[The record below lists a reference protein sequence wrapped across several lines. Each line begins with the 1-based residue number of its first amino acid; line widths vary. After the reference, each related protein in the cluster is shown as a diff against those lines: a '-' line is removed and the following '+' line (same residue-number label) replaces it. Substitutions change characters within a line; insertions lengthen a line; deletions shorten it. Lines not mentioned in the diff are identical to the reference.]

1 MEFLAGPWNAFL
13 VHPLINLLVA
23 AYGLFKDFGFA
34 VVAVTVGIR
43 LLLYP
48 LFVAQI
54 RSQRVM
60 QEIGPAMNEI
70 RAKYGKD
77 RQKVTEEQ
85 MKLYK
90 ERGYNPAS
98 GCLPLLVQMPI
109 LFAMYAAF
117 LQVGGGLGSEPLRGS
132 DYERLL
138 WPFIPTPVG
147 PNETLDLTAH
157 WLPWLTNGLGK
168 PDPGLFIEYFKVLPI
183 LAGATQLVSSVMA
196 MPYGQKPSTDPQAKM
211 MQSMAYYFPL
221 ITVFFAWNFPSGLA
235 VYWVATTVFQI
246 AQQYVVTGWGRLAK
260 WVPLLHAIP
269 TPADKTL
276 ASLQQAAVV
285 EANAD
290 MKATGAKPSNGGS
303 VGQGNGAAG
312 GTGTGNGSGGQSRH
326 TGPRDKQRTSD
337 RKKRRR

>member
-1 MEFLAGPWNAFL
+1 MDFLLGPWNTLL
-13 VHPLINLLVA
+13 VHPLITMLVLV
-23 AYGLFKDFGFA
+23 YGWFRDFGIA
-34 VVAVTVGIR
+34 IVAVTVVIR

-98 GCLPLLVQMPI
+98 GCLPLVVQMPI
-109 LFAMYAAF
+109 LFAMDAAF
-117 LQVGGGLGSEPLRGS
+117 LQAPDLTGESLRGI
-132 DYERLL
+132 LL
-138 WPFIPTPVG
+138 PFVPNPVEAG
-147 PNETLDLTAH
+147 EKLDLAAH
-157 WLPWLTNGLGK
+157 WLPWIKDGLGH
-168 PDPGLFIEYFKVLPI
+168 PDPWFILPI
-183 LAGATQLVSSVMA
+183 LAGVTQLISSVMA
-196 MPYGQKPSTDPQAKM
+196 MPAQQQKVTDPQAKM

-221 ITVFFAWNFPSGLA
+221 ITVVIAWGLPSGLA
-235 VYWVATTVFQI
+235 VYWVATTLFQI
-246 AQQYVVTGWGRLAK
+246 AQQYVVTGWGQLAR
-260 WVPLLHAIP
+260 WAPFLRAIP

-276 ASLQQAAVV
+276 AARQQAAVV

-290 MKATGAKPSNGGS
+290 MKAAGARGSNGGS
-303 VGQGNGAAG
+303 GGEAEGSAAKGPGAD
-312 GTGTGNGSGGQSRH
+312 SRH

>member
-1 MEFLAGPWNAFL
+1 MTEIWNFLL
-13 VHPLINLLVA
+13 VHPLISLLVL
-23 AYGLFKDFGFA
+23 AYGIFRDFGFA
-34 VVAVTVGIR
+34 IVAVTVGIR

-85 MKLYK
+85 MKLYR

-117 LQVGGGLGSEPLRGS
+117 LQAPELTGESLR
-132 DYERLL
+132 DIL
-138 WPFIPTPVG
+138 WPFVPNPVAPG
-147 PNETLDLTAH
+147 EKLDLAAN
-157 WLPWLTNGLGK
+157 WLPWITNGLGQ
-168 PDPGLFIEYFKVLPI
+168 PDPWFILPI
-183 LAGATQLVSSVMA
+183 LAGVTQLISSVMA

-221 ITVFFAWNFPSGLA
+221 ITVVIAWGLPSGLSL
-235 VYWVATTVFQI
+235 YWVATTVFQI
-246 AQQYVVTGWGRLAK
+246 MQQYVVTGWGQLAK
-260 WVPLLHAIP
+260 WLPFLRAVP

-276 ASLQQAAVV
+276 ATLQQAAVV

-290 MKATGAKPSNGGS
+290 MRASGAKASNGG
-303 VGQGNGAAG
+303 GNGDGAAEAPA
-312 GTGTGNGSGGQSRH
+312 QSRQ
-326 TGPRDKQRTSD
+326 TGPRDKQRSRD

>member
-1 MEFLAGPWNAFL
+1 MDFLAGPWNTLL
-13 VHPLINLLVA
+13 VHPLINLLVL
-23 AYGLFKDFGFA
+23 AYHAFRDFGFA
-34 VVAVTVGIR
+34 IVVVTVGIR

-98 GCLPLLVQMPI
+98 GCLPLIVQMPI

-117 LQVGGGLGSEPLRGS
+117 LQVGGGAGTTTLKSE
-132 DYERLL
+132 DYERFL
-138 WPFIPTPVG
+138 WPIIPNPVEPG
-147 PNETLDLTAH
+147 QTLDLTAH
-157 WLPWLTNGLGK
+157 WLPWLTGGLGQ
-168 PDPGLFIEYFKVLPI
+168 PDSWFILPI
-183 LAGATQLVSSVMA
+183 LAGATQLISSVMA
-196 MPYGQKPSTDPQAKM
+196 MPAQQQKVTDPQAKM

-221 ITVFFAWNFPSGLA
+221 ITVVIAWGLPSGLSL
-235 VYWVATTVFQI
+235 YWVATTVFQI
-246 AQQYVVTGWGRLAK
+246 AQQYVVTGWGQLAR
-260 WVPLLHAIP
+260 WLPFLHAIP

-276 ASLQQAAVV
+276 AKRQQAAVV

-290 MKATGAKPSNGGS
+290 MKASGAKPSNGGS
-303 VGQGNGAAG
+303 VGEGAAG
-312 GTGTGNGSGGQSRH
+312 GTGNGSAAQSRH

>member
-1 MEFLAGPWNAFL
+1 MDFLAGPWNTLL
-13 VHPLINLLVA
+13 VHPLLSLLVL
-23 AYGLFKDFGFA
+23 AYGLFRDFGFA
-34 VVAVTVGIR
+34 IVAVTVGIR

-70 RAKYGKD
+70 RLKYGKD

-117 LQVGGGLGSEPLRGS
+117 LEAPNLTGEVIR
-132 DYERLL
+132 ERL
-138 WPFIPTPVG
+138 WPFVHEIVAPG
-147 PNETLDLTAH
+147 EKLDLTAH
-157 WLPWLTNGLGK
+157 WLPWIGGGLGQA
-168 PDPGLFIEYFKVLPI
+168 DPWFILPI
-183 LAGATQLVSSVMA
+183 LAGATQLISSVMA
-196 MPYGQKPSTDPQAKM
+196 MPYGQKASSDPQAKM

-221 ITVFFAWNFPSGLA
+221 ITVVIAWGLPSGLSL
-235 VYWVATTVFQI
+235 YWVATTVFQI
-246 AQQYVVTGWGRLAK
+246 AQQYVVTGWGQLAK
-260 WVPLLHAIP
+260 WLPFLRAVP

-290 MKATGAKPSNGGS
+290 MRAKGARPDA
-303 VGQGNGAAG
+303 GAAAAPG
-312 GTGTGNGSGGQSRH
+312 EGPGAQLRG
-326 TGPRDKQRTSD
+326 TGPRDKQRKNG
-337 RKKRRR
+337 RGKRRR

>member
-1 MEFLAGPWNAFL
+1 MTELWNFLL
-13 VHPLINLLVA
+13 VHPLISLLVL
-23 AYGLFKDFGFA
+23 AYGLFRDFGFA
-34 VVAVTVGIR
+34 IVAVTVGIR

-60 QEIGPAMNEI
+60 QEIAPAMNEI

-98 GCLPLLVQMPI
+98 GCLPLLLQMPI

-117 LQVGGGLGSEPLRGS
+117 LQAPDLTGDSLRGI
-132 DYERLL
+132 L
-138 WPFIPTPVG
+138 WPFVPSPVAG
-147 PNETLDLTAH
+147 GEKLDLAAH
-157 WLPWLTNGLGK
+157 WLPWITGGLGQ
-168 PDPGLFIEYFKVLPI
+168 PDPLFILPI
-183 LAGATQLVSSVMA
+183 LAGVTQLISSVMA
-196 MPYGQKPSTDPQAKM
+196 MPFGQKPSNDPQAKM

-221 ITVFFAWNFPSGLA
+221 ITIVIAWGLPSGLSL
-235 VYWVATTVFQI
+235 YWVATTVFQI
-246 AQQYVVTGWGRLAK
+246 AQQYVVTGWGQLAR
-260 WVPLLHAIP
+260 WIPLLHSIP
-269 TPADKTL
+269 TPADRTL
-276 ASLQQAAVV
+276 AVQQQAAVI

-290 MKATGAKPSNGGS
+290 MKASGARASNGGS
-303 VGQGNGAAG
+303 GGDAEGRGA
-312 GTGTGNGSGGQSRH
+312 QQPRQ

-337 RKKRRR
+337 RRKRRG

>member
-1 MEFLAGPWNAFL
+1 MDFLLGPWNTLL
-13 VHPLINLLVA
+13 VHPLITMLVLV
-23 AYGLFKDFGFA
+23 YGWFRDFGIA
-34 VVAVTVGIR
+34 IVAVTVAIR

-98 GCLPLLVQMPI
+98 GCLPLIVQMPI

-117 LQVGGGLGSEPLRGS
+117 LQAPDLTGDLLQGILWPFVPNPVPLGEKLDLSANWLPWITGGLGQADP
-132 DYERLL
+132 
-138 WPFIPTPVG
+138 WFILPV
-147 PNETLDLTAH
+147 
-157 WLPWLTNGLGK
+157 
-168 PDPGLFIEYFKVLPI
+168 
-183 LAGATQLVSSVMA
+183 LAGATQLISSVMA
-196 MPYGQKPSTDPQAKM
+196 MPFGQKASTDPQAKM

-221 ITVFFAWNFPSGLA
+221 ITVVIAWGLPSGLSL
-235 VYWVATTVFQI
+235 YWVTTTVFQI
-246 AQQYVVTGWGRLAK
+246 AQQYVVTGWGQLAK
-260 WVPLLHAIP
+260 WLPFLRSIP
-269 TPADKTL
+269 TPADRTL

-290 MKATGAKPSNGGS
+290 MKATGARPVVVEEVVPGEGS
-303 VGQGNGAAG
+303 SAQ
-312 GTGTGNGSGGQSRH
+312 RH
-326 TGPRDKQRTSD
+326 GTGPRDKQRKNG
-337 RKKRRR
+337 RGKRRR

>member
-1 MEFLAGPWNAFL
+1 MTEIWNFLL
-13 VHPLINLLVA
+13 VHPLISLLVL
-23 AYGLFKDFGFA
+23 AYGVFRDFGFA
-34 VVAVTVGIR
+34 IVIVTFAIR

-98 GCLPLLVQMPI
+98 GCLPLIVQMPI

-117 LQVGGGLGSEPLRGS
+117 LQAPDLTGESLRTI
-132 DYERLL
+132 L
-138 WPFIPTPVG
+138 WPFVPNPVG
-147 PNETLDLTAH
+147 AGEKLDLSAH
-157 WLPWLTNGLGK
+157 WLPWITDGLGQ
-168 PDPGLFIEYFKVLPI
+168 PDPLRILPI
-183 LAGATQLVSSVMA
+183 FAGATQLISSVMA
-196 MPYGQKPSTDPQAKM
+196 MPAQQQKVTDPQAKM

-221 ITVFFAWNFPSGLA
+221 ITVVIAWSLPAGLSL
-235 VYWVATTVFQI
+235 YWVATTLFQI
-246 AQQYVVTGWGRLAK
+246 AQQYVVTGWGQLAR
-260 WVPLLHAIP
+260 WVPFLRAIP
-269 TPADKTL
+269 TPADRTL
-276 ASLQQAAVV
+276 AERQQAAVV

-290 MKATGAKPSNGGS
+290 MKATGARPSNGGS
-303 VGQGNGAAG
+303 AGNGDG
-312 GTGTGNGSGGQSRH
+312 RTGNGSGGGQQRQ

>member
-1 MEFLAGPWNAFL
+1 MDFLLAPWNTLL
-13 VHPLINLLVA
+13 VHPLITMLVLV
-23 AYGLFKDFGFA
+23 YGWFRDFGIA
-34 VVAVTVGIR
+34 IVAVTVGIR

-98 GCLPLLVQMPI
+98 GCLPLIAQMPI

-117 LQVGGGLGSEPLRGS
+117 LQAPDLTGDSLRGI
-132 DYERLL
+132 L
-138 WPFIPTPVG
+138 WGFVPNPVPLG
-147 PNETLDLTAH
+147 EKLDLTAN
-157 WLPWLTNGLGK
+157 WLPWITGGLGQ
-168 PDPGLFIEYFKVLPI
+168 PDPWFILPV

-196 MPYGQKPSTDPQAKM
+196 MPYGQKASTDPQAKM

-221 ITVFFAWNFPSGLA
+221 ITVVIAWGLPAGLA

-246 AQQYVVTGWGRLAK
+246 GQQYVVTGWGQLAK
-260 WVPLLHAIP
+260 WLPFLRAIP

-276 ASLQQAAVV
+276 ASLQQAAVI

-290 MKATGAKPSNGGS
+290 MKAKGARP
-303 VGQGNGAAG
+303 VVVEDAAPG
-312 GTGTGNGSGGQSRH
+312 EDPNAQYHG
-326 TGPRDKQRTSD
+326 TGPRDKQR
-337 RKKRRR
+337 KKRRR

>member
-1 MEFLAGPWNAFL
+1 MDFLAGPWNTLL
-13 VHPLINLLVA
+13 VNPLISLLVL
-23 AYGLFKDFGFA
+23 AYGLFRDFGFA
-34 VVAVTVGIR
+34 IVAVTVGIR

-85 MKLYK
+85 MKLYR

-98 GCLPLLVQMPI
+98 GCLPLIVQMPI

-117 LQVGGGLGSEPLRGS
+117 IQTPDLTGSSLEGI
-132 DYERLL
+132 L
-138 WPFIPTPVG
+138 WPFVPNPVG
-147 PNETLDLTAH
+147 PAEKLDLTAH
-157 WLPWLTNGLGK
+157 WLPWIANGLGQ
-168 PDPGLFIEYFKVLPI
+168 PDPFFVLPI

-196 MPYGQKPSTDPQAKM
+196 MPYGQKRSDDPQARM

-221 ITVFFAWNFPSGLA
+221 ITVVIAWGLPSGLSL
-235 VYWVATTVFQI
+235 YWVATTLFQI
-246 AQQYVVTGWGRLAK
+246 AQQYVVTGWGQLAK
-260 WVPLLHAIP
+260 WVPFLRAIP
-269 TPADKTL
+269 TPADRTL

-290 MKATGAKPSNGGS
+290 MKATGARATNGGN
-303 VGQGNGAAG
+303 GGGAAAVTDPG
-312 GTGTGNGSGGQSRH
+312 EAPRRERG
-326 TGPRDKQRTSD
+326 TGPRDKQRRSE
-337 RKKRRR
+337 RRKRRR

>member
-1 MEFLAGPWNAFL
+1 MDFLLGPWNALL
-13 VHPLINLLVA
+13 VHPLITMLVLV
-23 AYGLFKDFGFA
+23 YGWFTDFGIA
-34 VVAVTVGIR
+34 IVAVTVGIR

-98 GCLPLLVQMPI
+98 GCLPLIVQMPI

-117 LQVGGGLGSEPLRGS
+117 LQAPDLTGDLLQGI
-132 DYERLL
+132 L
-138 WPFIPTPVG
+138 WPFVPNPVPLG
-147 PNETLDLTAH
+147 EKIDLSAH
-157 WLPWLTNGLGK
+157 WLPWITSGLGQ
-168 PDPGLFIEYFKVLPI
+168 PDPWFILPV
-183 LAGATQLVSSVMA
+183 LAGATQLISSVMA
-196 MPYGQKPSTDPQAKM
+196 MPFGQKASTDPQAKM

-221 ITVFFAWNFPSGLA
+221 ITVVIAWGLPSGLSL
-235 VYWVATTVFQI
+235 YWVTTTVFQI
-246 AQQYVVTGWGRLAK
+246 AQQYVVTGWGQLAK
-260 WVPLLHAIP
+260 WLPFLRSIP
-269 TPADKTL
+269 TPADRTL

-290 MKATGAKPSNGGS
+290 MKAKGARPVVVEEVAPGEDP
-303 VGQGNGAAG
+303 GARYRG
-312 GTGTGNGSGGQSRH
+312 
-326 TGPRDKQRTSD
+326 TGPRDKQRKNG
-337 RKKRRR
+337 RGKRRR

>member
-1 MEFLAGPWNAFL
+1 MTDIWNTLL
-13 VHPLINLLVA
+13 VHPLISLLVL
-23 AYGLFKDFGFA
+23 AYGLFRDFGFA
-34 VVAVTVGIR
+34 IVAVTVGIR

-60 QEIGPAMNEI
+60 QEIGPAMNDI

-98 GCLPLLVQMPI
+98 GCLPLVVQMPI

-117 LQVGGGLGSEPLRGS
+117 LQAPDLTGESLRGI
-132 DYERLL
+132 LL
-138 WPFIPTPVG
+138 PFVPNPVEFG
-147 PNETLDLTAH
+147 EKLDLAAH
-157 WLPWLTNGLGK
+157 WLPWITDGLGN
-168 PDPGLFIEYFKVLPI
+168 PDPLRILPI
-183 LAGATQLVSSVMA
+183 LAGVTQLISSVMA
-196 MPYGQKPSTDPQAKM
+196 MPAQQQKVTDPQAKM

-221 ITVFFAWNFPSGLA
+221 ITVVIAWSLPAGLA
-235 VYWVATTVFQI
+235 VYWVATTLFQI
-246 AQQYVVTGWGRLAK
+246 AQQYVVTGWGQLAK
-260 WVPLLHAIP
+260 WLPLLHRIP

-276 ASLQQAAVV
+276 AARQQAAVI

-290 MKATGAKPSNGGS
+290 MKATGARASSNGGS
-303 VGQGNGAAG
+303 AGAGDGGADNGLGAPG
-312 GTGTGNGSGGQSRH
+312 RQ
-326 TGPRDKQRTSD
+326 TGPRDKQRSSE

>member
-1 MEFLAGPWNAFL
+1 MTEIWNFLL
-13 VHPLINLLVA
+13 VHPLISLLVF
-23 AYGLFKDFGFA
+23 AYGLFRDFGFA
-34 VVAVTVGIR
+34 IVAVTVGIR

-98 GCLPLLVQMPI
+98 GCLPLIVQMPI

-117 LQVGGGLGSEPLRGS
+117 LQAPELTGDSLRGI
-132 DYERLL
+132 L
-138 WPFIPTPVG
+138 WPFVPNPVESG
-147 PNETLDLTAH
+147 EKLDLAAH
-157 WLPWLTNGLGK
+157 WLPWIANGLGQ
-168 PDPGLFIEYFKVLPI
+168 PDPWFILPI
-183 LAGATQLVSSVMA
+183 LAGATQLISSVMA

-221 ITVFFAWNFPSGLA
+221 ITVVIAWGLPSGLSL
-235 VYWVATTVFQI
+235 YWVATTVFQI
-246 AQQYVVTGWGRLAK
+246 LQQYVVTGWGQLAK
-260 WVPLLHAIP
+260 WLPFLRAIP

-276 ASLQQAAVV
+276 ATLQQAAVV

-290 MKATGAKPSNGGS
+290 MRASGAKASNGGS
-303 VGQGNGAAG
+303 AGDGAGRAADG
-312 GTGTGNGSGGQSRH
+312 PPTQSRH
-326 TGPRDKQRTSD
+326 TGPRDKQRTGD

>member
-1 MEFLAGPWNAFL
+1 MDFLLGPWNTLL
-13 VHPLINLLVA
+13 VHPLITMLVLV
-23 AYGLFKDFGFA
+23 YGWFRDFGIA
-34 VVAVTVGIR
+34 IVAVTVGIR

-70 RAKYGKD
+70 RQKYGKD

-98 GCLPLLVQMPI
+98 GCLPLIVQMPI

-117 LQVGGGLGSEPLRGS
+117 LQAPDLTGDLLQGI
-132 DYERLL
+132 L
-138 WPFIPTPVG
+138 WPFVPNPVALG
-147 PNETLDLTAH
+147 EKLDLSAH
-157 WLPWLTNGLGK
+157 WLPWITGGLGQ
-168 PDPGLFIEYFKVLPI
+168 PDPWFILPI
-183 LAGATQLVSSVMA
+183 LAGATQLISSVMA

-221 ITVFFAWNFPSGLA
+221 ITVVIAWGLPSGLSL
-235 VYWVATTVFQI
+235 YWVATTVFQI
-246 AQQYVVTGWGRLAK
+246 AQQYVVTGWGQLAK
-260 WVPLLHAIP
+260 WLPFLRAIP

-290 MKATGAKPSNGGS
+290 MRATGARPDAVAAEAPGDGP
-303 VGQGNGAAG
+303 GAQLRG
-312 GTGTGNGSGGQSRH
+312 
-326 TGPRDKQRTSD
+326 TGPRDKQRKNG
-337 RKKRRR
+337 RGKRRR

>member
-1 MEFLAGPWNAFL
+1 MDFLAGPWNTLL
-13 VHPLINLLVA
+13 VHPLLSLLVF
-23 AYGLFKDFGFA
+23 AYGLFRDFGFA
-34 VVAVTVGIR
+34 IVAVTVGIR

-70 RAKYGKD
+70 RQKYGKD

-117 LQVGGGLGSEPLRGS
+117 LEAPNLTGEVIR
-132 DYERLL
+132 ERL
-138 WPFIPTPVG
+138 WPFVHELVAPG
-147 PNETLDLTAH
+147 EKLDLTAN
-157 WLPWLTNGLGK
+157 WLPWITGGLGQ
-168 PDPGLFIEYFKVLPI
+168 PDPWFILPI
-183 LAGATQLVSSVMA
+183 LAGVTQLISSVMA

-221 ITVFFAWNFPSGLA
+221 ITVVIAWGLPSGLSL
-235 VYWVATTVFQI
+235 YWVATTVFQI
-246 AQQYVVTGWGRLAK
+246 VQQYVVTGWGQLAK
-260 WVPLLHAIP
+260 WLPFLRAIP

-290 MKATGAKPSNGGS
+290 MRAKGARPDAVSAEVPGDGP
-303 VGQGNGAAG
+303 GAQLRG
-312 GTGTGNGSGGQSRH
+312 
-326 TGPRDKQRTSD
+326 TGPRDKQRKNG
-337 RKKRRR
+337 RGKRRR

>member
-1 MEFLAGPWNAFL
+1 MTEIWNFLL
-13 VHPLINLLVA
+13 VHPLISLLVF
-23 AYGLFKDFGFA
+23 AYGLFRDFGFA
-34 VVAVTVGIR
+34 IVAVTVGIR

-98 GCLPLLVQMPI
+98 GCLPLIVQMPI

-117 LQVGGGLGSEPLRGS
+117 LQAPELTGESLRGI
-132 DYERLL
+132 L
-138 WPFIPTPVG
+138 WPFVPNPVG
-147 PNETLDLTAH
+147 PGEKLDLAAH
-157 WLPWLTNGLGK
+157 WLPWITNGLGQ
-168 PDPGLFIEYFKVLPI
+168 PDPWFILPI
-183 LAGATQLVSSVMA
+183 LAGATQLISSVMA

-221 ITVFFAWNFPSGLA
+221 ITVVIAWGLPSGLSL
-235 VYWVATTVFQI
+235 YWVATTVFQI
-246 AQQYVVTGWGRLAK
+246 LQQYVVTGWGQLAK
-260 WVPLLHAIP
+260 WLPFLRAIP

-276 ASLQQAAVV
+276 ATLQQAAVV

-290 MKATGAKPSNGGS
+290 MKASGAKVTNG
-303 VGQGNGAAG
+303 GAAG
-312 GTGTGNGSGGQSRH
+312 NGDGNAAASGAAAQTRQ
-326 TGPRDKQRTSD
+326 TGPRDKQRARD

>member
-1 MEFLAGPWNAFL
+1 MPITEIWNFLL
-13 VHPLINLLVA
+13 VHPLISLLVF
-23 AYGLFKDFGFA
+23 AYGLFRDFGFA
-34 VVAVTVGIR
+34 IVVVTVGIR

-98 GCLPLLVQMPI
+98 GCLPLVVQMPI

-117 LQVGGGLGSEPLRGS
+117 LQAPDLTGTLLDGI
-132 DYERLL
+132 L
-138 WPFIPTPVG
+138 WPFVPNPVESG
-147 PNETLDLTAH
+147 QKLDLAAH
-157 WLPWLTNGLGK
+157 WLPWITDGLGQ
-168 PDPGLFIEYFKVLPI
+168 PDPLRVLPI
-183 LAGATQLVSSVMA
+183 LAGVTQLISSVMA
-196 MPYGQKPSTDPQAKM
+196 MPAQQQKVTDPQAKM

-221 ITVFFAWNFPSGLA
+221 ITVVIAWSLPAGLSL
-235 VYWVATTVFQI
+235 YWVATTLFQI
-246 AQQYVVTGWGRLAK
+246 AQQYVVTGWGQLAK
-260 WVPLLHAIP
+260 WLPLLHAIP

-276 ASLQQAAVV
+276 AKRQQAAVV

-290 MKATGAKPSNGGS
+290 MKASGAKPSNGGS
-303 VGQGNGAAG
+303 VGEGAAG
-312 GTGTGNGSGGQSRH
+312 GTGNASAAQSRH
-326 TGPRDKQRTSD
+326 TGPRDKQRSSD

>member
-1 MEFLAGPWNAFL
+1 LTEIWNFLL
-13 VHPLINLLVA
+13 VHPLISLLVF
-23 AYGLFKDFGFA
+23 AYGLFHDFGFA
-34 VVAVTVGIR
+34 IVAVTVGIR

-98 GCLPLLVQMPI
+98 GCLPLVVQMPI

-117 LQVGGGLGSEPLRGS
+117 LQAPELTGESLRGI
-132 DYERLL
+132 L
-138 WPFIPTPVG
+138 WPFLPSPIG
-147 PNETLDLTAH
+147 PGEKLDLAAH
-157 WLPWLTNGLGK
+157 WLPWIAEGLGH
-168 PDPGLFIEYFKVLPI
+168 PDPLRILPI
-183 LAGATQLVSSVMA
+183 LAGATQLISSVMA
-196 MPYGQKPSTDPQAKM
+196 MPAQQQKVTDPQAKM

-221 ITVFFAWNFPSGLA
+221 ITVVIAWSLPAGLSL
-235 VYWVATTVFQI
+235 YWVATTLFQI
-246 AQQYVVTGWGRLAK
+246 AQQYVVTGWGQLAR
-260 WVPLLHAIP
+260 WVPVLRAIP
-269 TPADKTL
+269 TPADRTL
-276 ASLQQAAVV
+276 AERQQAAVV

-290 MKATGAKPSNGGS
+290 MKATGARPSNGGS
-303 VGQGNGAAG
+303 AG
-312 GTGTGNGSGGQSRH
+312 DGDGRTRNGSGAGQQRH